1 MTEKIDEAA
10 YSVPVIDMLKVANE
24 YCLFIE
30 RIEKF
35 PADELYP
42 FIQKLTPLLYL
53 KGSLL
58 PDIEVEEPEANERF
72 VTAEQWENIF
82 GELRNKFA
90 DTDEFWV
97 LDLEGPD
104 DTNPIKASISELL
117 TDIYQDMKD
126 FVLLYQKEGRAAKQN
141 AANECKSLFFTHW
154 GIRVIDL
161 LKVIH
166 SRKSTSLPKDDYPDF
181 L

>member
-1 MTEKIDEAA
+1 MTENIDEAA
-10 YSVPVIDMLKVANE
+10 YSIPVIDMLKVANE

-30 RIEKF
+30 GIEKF
-35 PADELYP
+35 PSDQVLP
-42 FIQKLTPLLYL
+42 FIQKLAPMLYL

-58 PDIEVEEPEANERF
+58 PEVFAEDPDVNERF
-72 VTAEQWENIF
+72 VTAEQWETTF
-82 GELRNKFA
+82 GVLREKFV
-90 DTDEFWV
+90 DTDEFWM

-104 DTNPIKASISELL
+104 ETDPIKASISELL

-141 AANECKSLFFTHW
+141 AASECKHLFLTHW
-154 GIRVIDL
+154 GIRLIDI

-166 SRKSTSLPKDDYPDF
+166 SRKSSSLPTQEYDDF

>member
-1 MTEKIDEAA
+1 MTDKIDEPA
-10 YSVPVIDMLKVANE
+10 YSIPVIEMLKVANE

-35 PADELYP
+35 PSDELYP
-42 FIQKLTPLLYL
+42 FIQKLTPLMYL

-58 PDIEVEEPEANERF
+58 PDIIVDEPEANERF
-72 VTAEQWENIF
+72 LTAEQWENTF

-90 DTDEFWV
+90 DNDEFWI

-104 DTNPIKASISELL
+104 ETNPIKASISELL
-117 TDIYQDMKD
+117 ADIYQDMKD

-141 AANECKSLFFTHW
+141 AASECKFLFFSHW
-154 GIRVIDL
+154 GIRIIDL

-166 SRKSTSLPKDDYPDF
+166 SRKSSGLTKEEFNDF